1 MTVPPEPLLDS
12 SALMLGI
19 ANGPGLWLAD
29 VGVTGPDDITT
40 DWSTLTGWTSLGYA
54 SEDGPTV
61 SSSTD
66 STDIRGWQSLGV
78 LRSVITGRTVTVQ
91 FQLLEWNALNLSLYW
106 DIDKPTLAADGS
118 FNFDVRSDQAGQK
131 HQLGVDIKD
140 GANAARLIFPT
151 VTLNAAGDMQFQ
163 RGALA
168 VLDVT
173 FSALETNGVLLSVI
187 GEVPSAGSG
196 VVANGGTQSQSAPA
210 QTPAASEPATTP

>member
-1 MTVPPEPLLDS
+1 MSPPAEPLLDS
-12 SALMLGI
+12 NAIMLGL
-19 ANGPGLWLAD
+19 ANGPGLWLSP
-29 VGVTGPDDITT
+29 VGTAPPT
-40 DWSTLTGWTSLGYA
+40 DLQTAFPAPWVSLGYA

-78 LRSVITGRTVTVQ
+78 LRSVITGRSVTVQ
-91 FQLLEWNALNLSLYW
+91 FQLLEWNATNLGLYW
-106 DIDKPTLAADGS
+106 DIDSPTIAADGS
-118 FNFDVRSDQAGQK
+118 FEFDVRSDQAGQK
-131 HQLGVDIKD
+131 HQLAVDIKD

-173 FSALETNGVLLSVI
+173 FSALETNGILLTVM
-187 GEVPSAGSG
+187 GEVPSAGG
-196 VVANGGTQSQSAPA
+196 AVTLSAPA
-210 QTPAASEPATTP
+210 TMQGTPASAPATTP

>member
-1 MTVPPEPLLDS
+1 MTAPAEPTLNSDSILL
-12 SALMLGI
+12 GT
-19 ANGPGLWLAD
+19 ANGPGLWLAPVD
-29 VGVTGPDDITT
+29 TAPPTDAST
-40 DWSTLTGWTSLGYA
+40 DWSTLPGWTSLGYA

-78 LRSVITGRTVTVQ
+78 LRSVITGRTITVQ
-91 FQLLEWNALNLSLYW
+91 FQLLEWNAQNLSLYW
-106 DIDKPTLAADGS
+106 DIDEPTIAADGS
-118 FNFDVRSDQAGQK
+118 FKFDVRSDQAGQR

-140 GANAARLIFPT
+140 GENLVRLLFHR
-151 VTLNAAGDMQFQ
+151 VQLNAAGDMQFQ

-187 GEVPSAGSG
+187 GEIPSASPPASG
-196 VVANGGTQSQSAPA
+196 GASAPA
-210 QTPAASEPATTP
+210 SAPAAQPATTPAA